1 MYFNKEFLF
10 DKFNN
15 CVVWCDWDRRIAPPM
30 YAAHCTMAQVRSGRN
45 SLQLM
50 HEKLKNQQLDTWA
63 QLQNAIL
70 KEKEAREQ
78 KMKELMSQK
87 TNKSSTNILQKLS
100 RKSIKKQSKK
110 QLKTDLEKGSESF
123 EGGQVPPFPFA
134 KDGQT
139 CRTFLPEETDNDNG
153 MDDDIE
159 YGTEQKMVR
168 PNERNDPNA
177 TIKIKNVDTDERF
190 KREFVFPIWHLS
202 ARRVP
207 IVLGFGIEPVAHKT
221 FNFLNDANVGRSIIQ
236 NDELI
241 MINYEIEIT
250 CEIRL
255 VEKNFVIGSA
265 FYQQQQLNGGQDAD
279 VSITVQLYDTETVAA
294 CDGTILIDIHKYEDN
309 HDYLRP
315 LSMSKNIFLLNNAFE
330 IDMQS
335 GAIHT
340 LLIPN
345 ANAEDD
351 LHSSDEAS
359 WDSTTPTRTSTAE
372 FTKPAL
378 TAKSKKRKKADETAD
393 ERIEKL
399 KRRLRCVICMDKTR
413 NILFTPCKHAC
424 VCDSCAEKIMNSP
437 FDAGAKLCPY
447 CRTGIEETTKFY
459 LP

>member
-1 MYFNKEFLF
+1 MTVFGPIILLLIQFSSIGLSIEYNTICIRPSNVKYVGQLTCKQN
-10 DKFNN
+10 DDNIVHK
-15 CVVWCDWDRRIAPPM
+15 IAHDTPE
-30 YAAHCTMAQVRSGRN
+30 
-45 SLQLM
+45 QLI
-50 HEKLKNQQLDTWA
+50 DGTYSC
-63 QLQNAIL
+63 IY
-70 KEKEAREQ
+70 
-78 KMKELMSQK
+78 
-87 TNKSSTNILQKLS
+87 
-100 RKSIKKQSKK
+100 
-110 QLKTDLEKGSESF
+110 
-123 EGGQVPPFPFA
+123 FA
-134 KDGQT
+134 K
-139 CRTFLPEETDNDNG
+139 LYDNCD
-153 MDDDIE
+153 
-159 YGTEQKMVR
+159 Q
-168 PNERNDPNA
+168 NDPNA

-207 IVLGFGIEPVAHKT
+207 IVLGFGIEPVAQKT

-265 FYQQQQLNGGQDAD
+265 FYQQQQLNGGQNAD

-399 KRRLRCVICMDKTR
+399 KRRLRCVICMDKTSYGSFDEREFSIPERSLNPR

-447 CRTGIEETTKFY
+447 CRTEIEATTKFY